1 MKKLDKSF
9 YIKDTLTVAKELL
22 GKYLYVCMGTTPMIG
37 KVVETEAYIGPDDKA
52 CHCYNGR
59 RTLRT
64 EVMYESGGHAYVY
77 QIYGMHF
84 CLNIVTE
91 DDTVGAAVLIRG
103 LEPIEGIAQMA
114 RNRYNKEWS
123 QLSSKEMKN
132 LTNGPGKLC
141 KALNIDKKCN
151 GKQLLGDEIYISEPH
166 NNEKFKILSS
176 KRINIDYAE
185 EYKDVNWRFFI
196 ENNAFISKK

>member
-9 YIKDTLTVAKELL
+9 YLQDTLTVAKELL
-22 GKYLYVCMGTTPMIG
+22 GKYLNVCVDGNPMIG
-37 KVVETEAYIGPDDKA
+37 RIVETEAYIGPHDKA

-59 RTLRT
+59 RTPRT
-64 EVMYESGGHAYVY
+64 EVMYENGGYAYIY
-77 QIYGMHF
+77 QIYGMYF

-91 DDTVGAAVLIRG
+91 DDTVGTAVLIRG
-103 LEPIEGIAQMA
+103 LEPISGMEQMA
-114 RNRYNKEWS
+114 RNRYNKEWN
-123 QLSSKEMKN
+123 QLSIKEIKN

-151 GKQLLGDEIYISEPH
+151 GKELLGEEIYICEP
-166 NNEKFKILSS
+166 NKTDKFIITSS

-196 ENNAFISKK
+196 EDNVYVSKK